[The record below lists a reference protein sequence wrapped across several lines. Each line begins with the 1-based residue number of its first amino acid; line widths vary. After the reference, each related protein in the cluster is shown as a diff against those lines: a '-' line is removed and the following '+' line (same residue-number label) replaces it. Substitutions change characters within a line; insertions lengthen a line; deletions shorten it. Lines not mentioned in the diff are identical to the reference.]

1 MILYNHKMNYKMKK
15 LFLMLAVATCVMATL
30 SGCRSLGF
38 YGRYDYSFVGVSD
51 YNLTDTVAVSNSVYK
66 DSLISMRW
74 AINDG
79 WGFDFTLTN
88 LTNENIEID
97 WRKVSFISIGGV
109 ISRSAVDFN
118 SFIPPMTSMSQR
130 MRWARF
136 SPTSLVN
143 LDRYNYNI
151 WSTYKIIE
159 IRPTYY
165 IAVRDAWKELLGTQF
180 SVYFP
185 MKIKGKEYNYRF
197 IFEVSKLNVNQQAPP
212 ASYSV
217 RKGEDFPKEYRTLED
232 IKNTDWGRV
241 RVKQ

>member
-1 MILYNHKMNYKMKK
+1 MYMKK
-15 LFLMLAVATCVMATL
+15 LFMMLAMSACALISLT
-30 SGCRSLGF
+30 GCRALGF
-38 YGRYDYSFVGVSD
+38 YGSYDYSFVGVSD
-51 YNLTDTVAVSNSVYK
+51 YNLTKTEPVSNSIYT
-66 DSLISMRW
+66 DSLISMQW
-74 AINDG
+74 SIDDG

-97 WRKVSFISIGGV
+97 WRKVSFISIGGS

-118 SFIPPMTSMSQR
+118 SFIPPMSSMSQR
-130 MRWARF
+130 MRWSRF
-136 SPTSLVN
+136 SPISLVN
-143 LDRYNYNI
+143 LDAYNYNI

-165 IAVRDAWKELLGTQF
+165 IAVRDAWKDVLGSQF

-197 IFEVSKLNVNQQAPP
+197 IFEVSELHVNQQAPR

-217 RKGEDFPKEYRTLED
+217 RKGEDFPEGCRTLEE
-232 IKNTDWGRV
+232 IKDASHGRI
-241 RVKQ
+241 RIIKQ